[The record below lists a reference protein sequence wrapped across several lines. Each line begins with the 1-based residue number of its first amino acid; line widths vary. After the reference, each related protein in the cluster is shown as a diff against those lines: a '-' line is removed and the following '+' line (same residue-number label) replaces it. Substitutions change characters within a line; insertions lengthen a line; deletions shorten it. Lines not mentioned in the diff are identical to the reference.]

1 MGKLVAE
8 KHSKSEIQTPLKQKL
23 DSILGKPQLLVGDD
37 HDEFIQIEAGIV
49 AEINPQD
56 VLENLW
62 CRDVVE
68 RSYEIFRLRRWRAQ
82 LIEIREMNAVRI
94 LLNQSS
100 ELIRYPERIDDLVN
114 GWGANDQDTIDRI
127 YEILTHTDRRH
138 SHIEAQVVGNNLES
152 LTAIEN
158 LLLSNELRR
167 DSVIREIERHRDMKA
182 KRGAIEGGFKEV
194 KTMEAVNDHSKKD

>member
-114 GWGANDQDTIDRI
+114 GWGANDQDTI
-127 YEILTHTDRRH
+127 TV
-138 SHIEAQVVGNNLES
+138 S
-152 LTAIEN
+152 
-158 LLLSNELRR
+158 
-167 DSVIREIERHRDMKA
+167 MK
-182 KRGAIEGGFKEV
+182 
-194 KTMEAVNDHSKKD
+194 S

>member
-1 MGKLVAE
+1 MGRQR
-8 KHSKSEIQTPLKQKL
+8 S
-23 DSILGKPQLLVGDD
+23 GYD
-37 HDEFIQIEAGIV
+37 H
-49 AEINPQD
+49 
-56 VLENLW
+56 
-62 CRDVVE
+62 
-68 RSYEIFRLRRWRAQ
+68 
-82 LIEIREMNAVRI
+82 
-94 LLNQSS
+94 
-100 ELIRYPERIDDLVN
+100 
-114 GWGANDQDTIDRI
+114 RI

-167 DSVIREIERHRDMKA
+167 DSVIREIERHRDLKA